1 MECSFRGDGV
11 FLRGGRWV
19 RENEKSGGSVR
30 KPCRAV
36 LLGGSPHPPTAG
48 PRSDQAVSDRGLPM
62 TVAAQWTEVA
72 NFNAGRPL
80 DFVGDAEQHG
90 LLHGFGNAKDEA
102 VGPFGRSVAAVGTAH
117 RSCSSGKVAARSES
131 ACCRLHPPG
140 ASEASRRLDKVT
152 KQWQWEKHS
161 KGWCKD
167 CHYVHHHDTSCTRQW
182 CAAPLRLAT
191 ACMLVLAK

>member
-1 MECSFRGDGV
+1 M
-11 FLRGGRWV
+11 
-19 RENEKSGGSVR
+19 
-30 KPCRAV
+30 

-102 VGPFGRSVAAVGTAH
+102 VRRRSVA
-117 RSCSSGKVAARSES
+117 
-131 ACCRLHPPG
+131 
-140 ASEASRRLDKVT
+140 
-152 KQWQWEKHS
+152 
-161 KGWCKD
+161 
-167 CHYVHHHDTSCTRQW
+167 
-182 CAAPLRLAT
+182 CAAPIHCAAVPSTCRGGQPTAGAPCPGRSPQARLF
-191 ACMLVLAK
+191 LG